1 MKNSLKS
8 KPVSEVSWMLAD
20 INSRRYIAFKK
31 GELHISKGG
40 HEKITK
46 NARIN
51 PWEFMKFLFH
61 HEFVKIRNMY
71 SYRRK
76 ISSFNKSRLCIRQS
90 FIFVWLGLET
100 NENLERLVV
109 VLIFPSFNY
118 DDVSVERRK
127 HFR

>member
-8 KPVSEVSWMLAD
+8 KPVSEVSSMLAD

-31 GELHISKGG
+31 SELHISKGG

-46 NARIN
+46 NARIK
-51 PWEFMKFLFH
+51 PWWFVKFLFH
-61 HEFVKIRNMY
+61 HKFVKIRNMY

-76 ISSFNKSRLCIRQS
+76 ISSFNKSHLCIHQS

-109 VLIFPSFNY
+109 VLIFPPLNY